1 MDLDWISTVDK
12 KHYETLVTL
21 SLLLLDAVAITVA
34 YLLAYQL
41 RAAIAFPSEPQGL
54 ESITTYGRVIL
65 VQVICVQS
73 VFYLNR
79 LYHSARSIGRVD
91 RASAVFSAVSVGAL
105 LSIAF
110 ATLLFKNTVFE
121 VDHSRTI
128 VVYAW
133 LLTIVVVLLG
143 RGLHSRALV
152 LLQGRGLGL
161 HRLLVVGTGDAA
173 AVVIQKVTWSPRI
186 GYQLVGLVDGDEA
199 PTEMLGATVIGHS
212 NDLQNLVEEH
222 AIDEVIIAR
231 PDATRDELIGL
242 IARCQRGRVSVKV
255 VPDVYEIMAGEVS
268 VSDLGGLPLL
278 TVRDIA
284 LRGWRMSL
292 KRVVDLIVSAA
303 GIVILS
309 PLMMLVAA
317 LIKIGSDGP
326 VFFFQDRVGLDG
338 KAFKIFKFRSMRTD
352 ANEMR
357 QWTVAEDSRRTGLGR
372 FIRRFSIDELPQL
385 INVVLGD
392 MSLVGPRPE
401 QPQFVEH
408 FQERIPRYME
418 RHREKAG
425 MTGWAQVNGLRG
437 DTSIEDRTRYD
448 LWYVENW
455 SLWLDFKIIL
465 RTVFQVLAGRAY

>member
-1 MDLDWISTVDK
+1 M
-12 KHYETLVTL
+12 
-21 SLLLLDAVAITVA
+21 
-34 YLLAYQL
+34 
-41 RAAIAFPSEPQGL
+41 
-54 ESITTYGRVIL
+54 
-65 VQVICVQS
+65 
-73 VFYLNR
+73 
-79 LYHSARSIGRVD
+79 
-91 RASAVFSAVSVGAL
+91 
-105 LSIAF
+105 
-110 ATLLFKNTVFE
+110 
-121 VDHSRTI
+121 
-128 VVYAW
+128 
-133 LLTIVVVLLG
+133 
-143 RGLHSRALV
+143 
-152 LLQGRGLGL
+152 
-161 HRLLVVGTGDAA
+161 
-173 AVVIQKVTWSPRI
+173 
-186 GYQLVGLVDGDEA
+186 
-199 PTEMLGATVIGHS
+199 
-212 NDLQNLVEEH
+212 
-222 AIDEVIIAR
+222 IIAR

-268 VSDLGGLPLL
+268 VADLGGLPLL

>member
-1 MDLDWISTVDK
+1 MEK
-12 KHYETLVTL
+12 KHYESLVTL
-21 SLLLLDAVAITVA
+21 SLLLLDAFMIAIA
-34 YLLAYQL
+34 YLLAYEL
-41 RAAIAFPSEPQGL
+41 RTAIAFPTEPQGL

-65 VQVICVQS
+65 VQVICIQA

-79 LYHSARSIGRVD
+79 LYHGTRNIGRVD
-91 RASAVFSAVSVGAL
+91 RAYAVFSAVSVGAL

-110 ATLLFKNTVFE
+110 STLLFKNTVFE

-133 LLTIVVVLLG
+133 VLTIVFVLLG
-143 RGLHSRALV
+143 RGLHSRVIAL
-152 LLQGRGLGL
+152 LRSRGIGLQ
-161 HRLLVVGTGDAA
+161 RLLVLGTGDAA
-173 AVVIQKVTWSPRI
+173 TVVIQKVNWSRRL
-186 GYQLVGLVDGDEA
+186 GYKLVGLVSGTDA
-199 PTEMLGATVIGHS
+199 PSQILGVPVIGHS
-212 NDLQNLVEEH
+212 DDLQEIVEVY

-231 PDATRDELIGL
+231 PDATREELLGL
-242 IARCQRGRVSVKV
+242 IARCQHGSVSVKV
-255 VPDVYEIMAGEVS
+255 IPDVYEIMAGEVS
-268 VSDLGGLPLL
+268 VDDLGGLPLL

-292 KRVVDLIVSAA
+292 KRIVDLIISAA
-303 GIVILS
+303 GMILLS

-317 LIKIGSDGP
+317 LIKFGSDGP
-326 VFFFQDRVGLDG
+326 VFFFQNRVGLDG
-338 KAFKIFKFRSMRTD
+338 KDFKIFKFRSMRTD
-352 ANEMR
+352 ASEER
-357 QWTVAEDSRRTGLGR
+357 QWTVAEDPRRTGLGR

-408 FQERIPRYME
+408 FQEHIPRYME
-418 RHREKAG
+418 RHREKSG
-425 MTGWAQVNGLRG
+425 ITGWAQVNGLRG

-455 SLWLDFKIIL
+455 SLWLDVKIIL
-465 RTVFQVLAGRAY
+465 RTVFQVLSGRAY

>member
-1 MDLDWISTVDK
+1 MEK
-12 KHYETLVTL
+12 KHYESLVTL
-21 SLLLLDAVAITVA
+21 SLLLLDAFMIAIA
-34 YLLAYQL
+34 YLLAYEL
-41 RAAIAFPSEPQGL
+41 RTAIAFPTEPQGL

-65 VQVICVQS
+65 VQVICIQA

-79 LYHSARSIGRVD
+79 LYHGTRNIGRVD
-91 RASAVFSAVSVGAL
+91 RAYAVFSAVSVGAL

-110 ATLLFKNTVFE
+110 STLLFKNTVFE

-133 LLTIVVVLLG
+133 VLTIVFVLLG
-143 RGLHSRALV
+143 RGLHSRVIAL
-152 LLQGRGLGL
+152 LRSRGIGLQ
-161 HRLLVVGTGDAA
+161 RLLVLGTGDAA
-173 AVVIQKVTWSPRI
+173 TVVIQKVNWSRRL
-186 GYQLVGLVDGDEA
+186 GYKLVGLVSGTDA
-199 PTEMLGATVIGHS
+199 PSQIMGVPVIGHS
-212 NDLQNLVEEH
+212 DDLQEIVEVY

-231 PDATRDELIGL
+231 PDATREELLGL
-242 IARCQRGRVSVKV
+242 IARCQHGSVSVKV
-255 VPDVYEIMAGEVS
+255 IPDVYEIMAGEVS
-268 VSDLGGLPLL
+268 VDDLGGLPLL

-292 KRVVDLIVSAA
+292 KRIVDLIISAA
-303 GIVILS
+303 GMILLS

-317 LIKIGSDGP
+317 LIKFGSDGP
-326 VFFFQDRVGLDG
+326 VFFFQNRVGLDG
-338 KAFKIFKFRSMRTD
+338 KDFKIFKFRSMRTD
-352 ANEMR
+352 ASEER
-357 QWTVAEDSRRTGLGR
+357 QWTVAEDPRRTGLGR

-408 FQERIPRYME
+408 FQEHIPRYME
-418 RHREKAG
+418 RHREKSG
-425 MTGWAQVNGLRG
+425 ITGWAQVNGLRG

-455 SLWLDFKIIL
+455 SLWLDVKIIL
-465 RTVFQVLAGRAY
+465 RTVFQVLSGRAY

>member
-1 MDLDWISTVDK
+1 MDK
-12 KHYETLVTL
+12 KHYESLVTL
-21 SLLLLDAVAITVA
+21 SLLLLDAVAITLA

-54 ESITTYGRVIL
+54 ESILTYGRVIL
-65 VQVICVQS
+65 VQVICIQT
-73 VFYLNR
+73 VFYLHR
-79 LYHSARSIGRVD
+79 LYHGTRNIGRVD
-91 RASAVFSAVSVGAL
+91 RAYAVFGAVSVGAL

-110 ATLLFKNTVFE
+110 STLLFKNTVFE
-121 VDHSRTI
+121 VDYSRTI

-133 LLTIVVVLLG
+133 VMTIVLVLLG
-143 RGLHSRALV
+143 RGIHSSV
-152 LLQGRGLGL
+152 LELLRGQGLGL
-161 HRLLVVGTGDAA
+161 HRLLVLGTGDAA
-173 AVVIQKVTWSPRI
+173 EVVIQKVNWSPRL
-186 GYQLVGLVDGDEA
+186 GYQLVGLVGGSEA
-199 PTEMLGATVIGHS
+199 PSHVLGAPVLGHS
-212 NDLQNLVEEH
+212 DDLYELVDVH

-231 PDATRDELIGL
+231 PDATREELLGL

-255 VPDVYEIMAGEVS
+255 IPDVYEIMAGEVS
-268 VSDLGGLPLL
+268 VDDLGGLPLL

-284 LRGWRMSL
+284 LRGWHMSL
-292 KRVVDLIVSAA
+292 KRIVDLILSTA
-303 GIVILS
+303 GMILLS
-309 PLMMLVAA
+309 PLMIMVAA
-317 LIKIGSDGP
+317 FIKLGSDGP
-326 VFFFQDRVGLDG
+326 AFFFQDRVGLDG
-338 KAFKIFKFRSMRTD
+338 KAFKIFKFRSMHTD
-352 ANEMR
+352 ASVER

-385 INVVLGD
+385 INVVVGD

-408 FQERIPRYME
+408 FQEHIPRYME

-425 MTGWAQVNGLRG
+425 ITGWAQVNGLRG